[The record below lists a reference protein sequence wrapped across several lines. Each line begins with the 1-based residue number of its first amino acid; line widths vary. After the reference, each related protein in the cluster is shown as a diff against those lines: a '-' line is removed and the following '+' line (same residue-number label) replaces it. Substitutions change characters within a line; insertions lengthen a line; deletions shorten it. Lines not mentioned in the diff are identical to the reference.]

1 MVKLM
6 NKKSKIII
14 ICSSLIIIFSALIT
28 LMFTNKQ
35 ATYNK
40 EASAIVAQ
48 TRAKQKQLADIN
60 QQKHAQ
66 IQINNHLNDKVS
78 ASSKKS
84 DNKLTASNDSLKSI
98 DIIKVNG
105 EKMMSLLFTS
115 ASSDSEKAHTKQM
128 QDAKKY
134 ATDDAINT
142 APLFIPGITRT
153 VSDVTVTTTSQK
165 DNQMQGLIIA
175 EIDSS
180 TKQKLSNNTKTAYRY
195 TYDMKSNK
203 FTKLE
208 SVGVISRN

>member
-1 MVKLM
+1 MVKIM

-14 ICSSLIIIFSALIT
+14 ACSSLVILISALVT

-40 EASAIVAQ
+40 ETASIVAQ
-48 TRAKQKQLADIN
+48 TKSKQRQLNDVM
-60 QQKHAQ
+60 QQKNTQ
-66 IQINNHLNDKVS
+66 MQINERLKDKSV
-78 ASSKKS
+78 AADKKS
-84 DNKLTASNDSLKSI
+84 ANKLAVSNDELKSI

-105 EKMMSLLFTS
+105 EKLISLLFTS
-115 ASSDSEKAHTKQM
+115 ASNDSEKMHNKQM

-134 ATDDAINT
+134 ATDEVINL
-142 APLFIPGITRT
+142 APLFIPGTKRT
-153 VSDVTVTTTSQK
+153 VSDVIVTTTSQK
-165 DNQMQGLIIA
+165 EDQMQGLIIA
-175 EIDSS
+175 QIDSS
-180 TKQKLSNNTKTAYRY
+180 TSQKLSNNTKTAYRY

>member
-1 MVKLM
+1 MVKPM

-14 ICSSLIIIFSALIT
+14 VCSSLVIIFSALIT

-35 ATYNK
+35 AAYNK

-48 TRAKQKQLADIN
+48 TRSKQKQLDDIN
-60 QQKHAQ
+60 QQKNAQ

-84 DNKLTASNDSLKSI
+84 DNKLTVSNDTLKSI

-134 ATDDAINT
+134 ATDDVINT
-142 APLFIPGITRT
+142 APLFIPGIKRT

>member
-1 MVKLM
+1 M

-14 ICSSLIIIFSALIT
+14 IGSSLIIIFSALIT

-48 TRAKQKQLADIN
+48 TRSKQKQLADIN

-66 IQINNHLNDKVS
+66 MQINNHLNDKVS
-78 ASSKKS
+78 VSSEKS

-115 ASSDSEKAHTKQM
+115 AASDSEKTHTKQM

-134 ATDDAINT
+134 ATDDVINT
-142 APLFIPGITRT
+142 APLFIPGTTRT
-153 VSDVTVTTTSQK
+153 VSDVTITTTSQK

-180 TKQKLSNNTKTAYRY
+180 TKQKLANNTKTAYRY

-203 FTKLE
+203 FIKLE

>member
-1 MVKLM
+1 M

-14 ICSSLIIIFSALIT
+14 ACSSLVILISALVT

-40 EASAIVAQ
+40 ETASIVAQ
-48 TRAKQKQLADIN
+48 TKSKQRQLNDVM
-60 QQKHAQ
+60 QQKNTQ
-66 IQINNHLNDKVS
+66 MQINERLKNKSVAAD
-78 ASSKKS
+78 KKS
-84 DNKLTASNDSLKSI
+84 ANKLAVSNDELKSI

-105 EKMMSLLFTS
+105 EKLISLLFTS
-115 ASSDSEKAHTKQM
+115 ASNDNEKMHNKQM

-134 ATDDAINT
+134 ATDEVINL
-142 APLFIPGITRT
+142 APLFIPGTKRT
-153 VSDVTVTTTSQK
+153 VSDVVVTTTSQK
-165 DNQMQGLIIA
+165 DDQMQGLIIA

-180 TKQKLSNNTKTAYRY
+180 TSQKLSNNTKTAYRY

>member
-1 MVKLM
+1 M
-6 NKKSKIII
+6 NKKSKMIIV
-14 ICSSLIIIFSALIT
+14 CSSLVIIFSALIT

-48 TRAKQKQLADIN
+48 TRSKQKQLADIN

-66 IQINNHLNDKVS
+66 MQINNHLNAKVS

-84 DNKLTASNDSLKSI
+84 DNKLTVSNDLLKSI

-115 ASSDSEKAHTKQM
+115 AASDSEKTHTKQM

-134 ATDDAINT
+134 ATDDVINT
-142 APLFIPGITRT
+142 APLFIPGTTRT

-165 DNQMQGLIIA
+165 DDQMQGLIIS

-180 TKQKLSNNTKTAYRY
+180 TKQKLSNDTKTAYRY

>member
-1 MVKLM
+1 M

-14 ICSSLIIIFSALIT
+14 VCSSLVIIVSALIT

-35 ATYNK
+35 AAYNK
-40 EASAIVAQ
+40 EASVIIAQ
-48 TRAKQKQLADIN
+48 TRTKQKQLDDIN
-60 QQKHAQ
+60 QQKNAQ

-84 DNKLTASNDSLKSI
+84 DNKLTVSNDALKSI

-105 EKMMSLLFTS
+105 ERMMSLLFTS
-115 ASSDSEKAHTKQM
+115 AASDSEKAHTKQM

-134 ATDDAINT
+134 ATDDVINT

>member
-1 MVKLM
+1 M

-14 ICSSLIIIFSALIT
+14 ACSSLVILISALVT

-40 EASAIVAQ
+40 ETASIVAQ
-48 TRAKQKQLADIN
+48 TKSKQRQLNDVKQQEN
-60 QQKHAQ
+60 TQM
-66 IQINNHLNDKVS
+66 QINERLKNKSV
-78 ASSKKS
+78 ASDKKS
-84 DNKLTASNDSLKSI
+84 ANKLAVSNDELKSI

-105 EKMMSLLFTS
+105 EKLISLLFTS
-115 ASSDSEKAHTKQM
+115 ASNDSEKMHNKQM

-134 ATDDAINT
+134 ATDEVINL
-142 APLFIPGITRT
+142 APLFIPGTKRT
-153 VSDVTVTTTSQK
+153 VSDVIVTTTSQK
-165 DNQMQGLIIA
+165 DDQMQGLIIA

-180 TKQKLSNNTKTAYRY
+180 TSQKLSNNTKTAYRY

>member
-1 MVKLM
+1 M

-14 ICSSLIIIFSALIT
+14 ACSSLVILISALVT

-40 EASAIVAQ
+40 EAASIVAQ
-48 TRAKQKQLADIN
+48 TKSKQRQLNDVM
-60 QQKHAQ
+60 QQKNTQ
-66 IQINNHLNDKVS
+66 MQINERLKNKSVAAD
-78 ASSKKS
+78 KKS
-84 DNKLTASNDSLKSI
+84 ANKLAVSNDELKSI

-105 EKMMSLLFTS
+105 EKLISLLFTS
-115 ASSDSEKAHTKQM
+115 ASNDNEKMHNKQM

-134 ATDDAINT
+134 ATDEVINL
-142 APLFIPGITRT
+142 APLFIPGTKRT
-153 VSDVTVTTTSQK
+153 VSDVIVTTTSQK
-165 DNQMQGLIIA
+165 DDQMQGLIIA
-175 EIDSS
+175 QIDSS
-180 TKQKLSNNTKTAYRY
+180 TRQKLSNNTKTAYRY

>member
-1 MVKLM
+1 M

-14 ICSSLIIIFSALIT
+14 ACSSLVILISALVT

-40 EASAIVAQ
+40 ETASIVAQ
-48 TRAKQKQLADIN
+48 TKSKQRQLNDVM
-60 QQKHAQ
+60 QQKNTQ
-66 IQINNHLNDKVS
+66 MQINERLKNKSVAED
-78 ASSKKS
+78 KKS
-84 DNKLTASNDSLKSI
+84 ANKLAVSNDELKSI

-105 EKMMSLLFTS
+105 EKLISLLFTS
-115 ASSDSEKAHTKQM
+115 ASNDNEKMHNKQM

-134 ATDDAINT
+134 ATDEVINL
-142 APLFIPGITRT
+142 APLFIPGTKRT
-153 VSDVTVTTTSQK
+153 VSDVIVTTTSQK
-165 DNQMQGLIIA
+165 DDQMQGLIIA

-180 TKQKLSNNTKTAYRY
+180 TSQKLSNNTKTAYRY

>member
-1 MVKLM
+1 M

-14 ICSSLIIIFSALIT
+14 VCSSLVIIFSALIT

-35 ATYNK
+35 AAYNK
-40 EASAIVAQ
+40 EASTIVAQ
-48 TRAKQKQLADIN
+48 TRAKQKQLDDIN
-60 QQKHAQ
+60 QQKNAQ
-66 IQINNHLNDKVS
+66 MQINNHLNDKVS

-84 DNKLTASNDSLKSI
+84 DNKLKVSNDALKSI

-134 ATDDAINT
+134 ATDDVINT

-165 DNQMQGLIIA
+165 DDQMQGLIIA

-195 TYDMKSNK
+195 TYDMNSNK

>member
-1 MVKLM
+1 M

-14 ICSSLIIIFSALIT
+14 ACSSLVILISALVT

-35 ATYNK
+35 ATYDK
-40 EASAIVAQ
+40 ETASIVAQ
-48 TRAKQKQLADIN
+48 TKSKQRQLNDVKQQEN
-60 QQKHAQ
+60 TQM
-66 IQINNHLNDKVS
+66 QINERLKDKSV
-78 ASSKKS
+78 ASNKKS
-84 DNKLTASNDSLKSI
+84 DDRLAVSNDELKSI

-105 EKMMSLLFTS
+105 EKLISLLFTS
-115 ASSDSEKAHTKQM
+115 ASNDSEKMHNKQM

-134 ATDDAINT
+134 ATDDVINL
-142 APLFIPGITRT
+142 APLFISGTKRT
-153 VSDVTVTTTSQK
+153 VSDVVVTTTSQK
-165 DNQMQGLIIA
+165 DDQMQGLIIA

-180 TKQKLSNNTKTAYRY
+180 TSQKLSNDTKTAYRY

>member
-1 MVKLM
+1 M

-14 ICSSLIIIFSALIT
+14 ACSSLVILISALVT

-40 EASAIVAQ
+40 EAASIVAQ
-48 TRAKQKQLADIN
+48 TKSKQRQLNDVKQQEN
-60 QQKHAQ
+60 TQM
-66 IQINNHLNDKVS
+66 QINERLKNKSVAAD
-78 ASSKKS
+78 KKS
-84 DNKLTASNDSLKSI
+84 ANKLAVSNDELKSI

-105 EKMMSLLFTS
+105 EKLISLLFTS
-115 ASSDSEKAHTKQM
+115 ASNDNEKMHNKQM

-134 ATDDAINT
+134 ATDEVINL
-142 APLFIPGITRT
+142 APLFIPGTKRT
-153 VSDVTVTTTSQK
+153 VSDVIVTTTSQN
-165 DNQMQGLIIA
+165 DDQMQGLIIA
-175 EIDSS
+175 EIDSA

>member
-1 MVKLM
+1 M

-14 ICSSLIIIFSALIT
+14 ACSSLVILISALVT

-40 EASAIVAQ
+40 EAASIVAQ
-48 TRAKQKQLADIN
+48 TKSKQRQLNDVKQQEN
-60 QQKHAQ
+60 TQM
-66 IQINNHLNDKVS
+66 QINERLKNKSVAAD
-78 ASSKKS
+78 KKS
-84 DNKLTASNDSLKSI
+84 ANKLAVSNDELKSI

-105 EKMMSLLFTS
+105 EKLISLLFTS
-115 ASSDSEKAHTKQM
+115 ASNDSEKMHNKQM

-134 ATDDAINT
+134 ATDEVINL
-142 APLFIPGITRT
+142 APLFIPGTKRT
-153 VSDVTVTTTSQK
+153 VSDVIVTTTSQK
-165 DNQMQGLIIA
+165 DDQMQGLIIA

-180 TKQKLSNNTKTAYRY
+180 TSQKLSNNTKTAYRY

>member
-1 MVKLM
+1 M

-14 ICSSLIIIFSALIT
+14 ACSSLVILISALVT

-40 EASAIVAQ
+40 EAASIVAQ
-48 TRAKQKQLADIN
+48 TKSKQRQLNDVKQQEN
-60 QQKHAQ
+60 TQM
-66 IQINNHLNDKVS
+66 QINERLKNKSVAED
-78 ASSKKS
+78 KKS
-84 DNKLTASNDSLKSI
+84 ANKLAVSNDALKSI

-105 EKMMSLLFTS
+105 EKLISLLFTS
-115 ASSDSEKAHTKQM
+115 ASNDNEKMHNKQM

-134 ATDDAINT
+134 ATDEVINL
-142 APLFIPGITRT
+142 APLFIPGTKRT
-153 VSDVTVTTTSQK
+153 VSDVVVTTTSQK
-165 DNQMQGLIIA
+165 DDQMQGLIIA

-180 TKQKLSNNTKTAYRY
+180 TSQKLSNNTKTAYRY

>member
-1 MVKLM
+1 M

-14 ICSSLIIIFSALIT
+14 ACSSLVILIGALVT

-40 EASAIVAQ
+40 EASTIVAQ
-48 TRAKQKQLADIN
+48 TKSKQRQLNDVM
-60 QQKHAQ
+60 QQKNTQ
-66 IQINNHLNDKVS
+66 MQINERLKDKSV
-78 ASSKKS
+78 AADKKS
-84 DNKLTASNDSLKSI
+84 ANKLAVSNDELKSI

-105 EKMMSLLFTS
+105 EKLISLLFTS
-115 ASSDSEKAHTKQM
+115 ASNDNEKMHNKQM

-134 ATDDAINT
+134 ATDEVINL
-142 APLFIPGITRT
+142 APLFIPGTKRT
-153 VSDVTVTTTSQK
+153 VSDVIVTTTSQK
-165 DNQMQGLIIA
+165 DDQMQGLIIA
-175 EIDSS
+175 QVDSS
-180 TKQKLSNNTKTAYRY
+180 TSQKLSNNTKTAYRY

>member
-1 MVKLM
+1 M

-14 ICSSLIIIFSALIT
+14 ACSSFVIIFSALIT

-35 ATYNK
+35 ATYDK
-40 EASAIVAQ
+40 EASSIVAQ
-48 TRAKQKQLADIN
+48 TKSKQRQLNDVKQQEN
-60 QQKHAQ
+60 TQM
-66 IQINNHLNDKVS
+66 QINERLKNKSVAAD
-78 ASSKKS
+78 KKS
-84 DNKLTASNDSLKSI
+84 ANKLAVSNDELKSI

-115 ASSDSEKAHTKQM
+115 ASSDSEKAYTKQM

-134 ATDDAINT
+134 VTDEVINT
-142 APLFIPGITRT
+142 APLFIPGTTRT

-165 DNQMQGLIIA
+165 DDQMQGLIIA
-175 EIDSS
+175 EIDSA

>member
-1 MVKLM
+1 M

-14 ICSSLIIIFSALIT
+14 ACSSLVILISALVT

-40 EASAIVAQ
+40 EAASIVTQ
-48 TRAKQKQLADIN
+48 TKSKQRQLNDIN
-60 QQKHAQ
+60 QQKNAQ

-78 ASSKKS
+78 SSSKKS
-84 DNKLTASNDSLKSI
+84 DNKLTVSNDALKSI

-115 ASSDSEKAHTKQM
+115 ASSDSEKAYTKQM

-134 ATDDAINT
+134 VTDEVINT
-142 APLFIPGITRT
+142 APLFIPGTTRT

-165 DNQMQGLIIA
+165 DDQMQGLIIA
-175 EIDSS
+175 EIDSA

>member
-1 MVKLM
+1 MVKIM

-14 ICSSLIIIFSALIT
+14 ACSSLVILISALVT

-40 EASAIVAQ
+40 EAASIVAQ
-48 TRAKQKQLADIN
+48 TKSKQRQLNDVKQQEN
-60 QQKHAQ
+60 TQM
-66 IQINNHLNDKVS
+66 QINERLKNKSVAED
-78 ASSKKS
+78 KKS
-84 DNKLTASNDSLKSI
+84 ANKLAVSNDALKSI

-105 EKMMSLLFTS
+105 EKLISLLFTS
-115 ASSDSEKAHTKQM
+115 ASNDNEKMHNKQM

-134 ATDDAINT
+134 ATDEVINL
-142 APLFIPGITRT
+142 APLFIPGTKRT
-153 VSDVTVTTTSQK
+153 VSDVVVTTTSQK
-165 DNQMQGLIIA
+165 DDQMQGLIIA

-180 TKQKLSNNTKTAYRY
+180 TSQKLSNNTKTAYRY

>member
-1 MVKLM
+1 M

-14 ICSSLIIIFSALIT
+14 ACSSLVILISALVT

-40 EASAIVAQ
+40 EASTIVAQ
-48 TRAKQKQLADIN
+48 TKSKQRQLNDVKQQEN
-60 QQKHAQ
+60 TQM
-66 IQINNHLNDKVS
+66 QINERLKDKSV
-78 ASSKKS
+78 ADDKKS
-84 DNKLTASNDSLKSI
+84 DNKLAVSNDELKSI

-105 EKMMSLLFTS
+105 EKLISLLFTS
-115 ASSDSEKAHTKQM
+115 ASNDTEKMHNKQM

-134 ATDDAINT
+134 ATDEVINL
-142 APLFIPGITRT
+142 APLFIPGTKRT
-153 VSDVTVTTTSQK
+153 VSDVIVTTTSQK
-165 DNQMQGLIIA
+165 DDQMQGLIIA

-180 TKQKLSNNTKTAYRY
+180 TSQKLSNNTKTAYRY

>member
-1 MVKLM
+1 M

-14 ICSSLIIIFSALIT
+14 ACSSLVILISALVT

-40 EASAIVAQ
+40 EASTIVAQ
-48 TRAKQKQLADIN
+48 TKSKQRQLNDVM
-60 QQKHAQ
+60 QQKNTQ
-66 IQINNHLNDKVS
+66 MQINERLKNKSVAED
-78 ASSKKS
+78 KKS
-84 DNKLTASNDSLKSI
+84 ANKLAVSNDELKSI

-105 EKMMSLLFTS
+105 EKLISLLFTS
-115 ASSDSEKAHTKQM
+115 ASNDNEKMHNKQM

-134 ATDDAINT
+134 ATDEVINL
-142 APLFIPGITRT
+142 APLFIPGTKRT
-153 VSDVTVTTTSQK
+153 VSDVVVTTTSQK
-165 DNQMQGLIIA
+165 DDQMQGLIIA

-180 TKQKLSNNTKTAYRY
+180 TSQKLSNNTKTAYRY

>member
-1 MVKLM
+1 M

-14 ICSSLIIIFSALIT
+14 VCSSLIIIFSALIT

-48 TRAKQKQLADIN
+48 TRSKQKQLADIN

-66 IQINNHLNDKVS
+66 MQINNHLNDKVS

-115 ASSDSEKAHTKQM
+115 AASDSEKTHTKQM

-134 ATDDAINT
+134 ATDDVINT
-142 APLFIPGITRT
+142 APLFIPGTTRT

>member
-1 MVKLM
+1 M

-14 ICSSLIIIFSALIT
+14 ACSSLVILIGALVT

-40 EASAIVAQ
+40 EASTIVAQ
-48 TRAKQKQLADIN
+48 TKSKQRQLNDVM
-60 QQKHAQ
+60 QQKNTQ
-66 IQINNHLNDKVS
+66 MQINERLKDKSV
-78 ASSKKS
+78 ADDKKS
-84 DNKLTASNDSLKSI
+84 ANKLAVSNDELKSI

-105 EKMMSLLFTS
+105 EKLISLLFTS
-115 ASSDSEKAHTKQM
+115 DSKDNEKMHNKQM

-134 ATDDAINT
+134 ATDEVINL
-142 APLFIPGITRT
+142 APLFIPGTKRT
-153 VSDVTVTTTSQK
+153 VSDVIVTTTSQK

-175 EIDSS
+175 QVDSS
-180 TKQKLSNNTKTAYRY
+180 TSQKLSNNTKTAYRY

>member
-1 MVKLM
+1 M

-14 ICSSLIIIFSALIT
+14 VCSSLVIIFSALIT

-35 ATYNK
+35 AAYNK

-48 TRAKQKQLADIN
+48 TRSKQKQLDDIN
-60 QQKHAQ
+60 QQKNAQ

-84 DNKLTASNDSLKSI
+84 DNKLKVSNDALKSI

-134 ATDDAINT
+134 ATDDVINT
-142 APLFIPGITRT
+142 APLFIPGTKRT
-153 VSDVTVTTTSQK
+153 VSDVIVTTISQK

>member
-1 MVKLM
+1 M

-14 ICSSLIIIFSALIT
+14 ACSSLVILISALVT

-40 EASAIVAQ
+40 EAASIVAQ
-48 TRAKQKQLADIN
+48 TKSKQRQLNDVKQQEN
-60 QQKHAQ
+60 TQM
-66 IQINNHLNDKVS
+66 QINERLKNKSV
-78 ASSKKS
+78 ASDKKS
-84 DNKLTASNDSLKSI
+84 ANKLAVSNDELKSI

-105 EKMMSLLFTS
+105 EKLISLLFTS
-115 ASSDSEKAHTKQM
+115 ASNDSEKMHNKQM

-134 ATDDAINT
+134 ATDEVINL
-142 APLFIPGITRT
+142 APLFIPGTKRT
-153 VSDVTVTTTSQK
+153 VSDVIVTTTSQK
-165 DNQMQGLIIA
+165 DDQMQGLIIA
-175 EIDSS
+175 EIDSA

>member
-14 ICSSLIIIFSALIT
+14 ACSSLVILISALVT

-40 EASAIVAQ
+40 EAASIVAQ
-48 TRAKQKQLADIN
+48 TKSKQRQLNDVKQQEN
-60 QQKHAQ
+60 TQM
-66 IQINNHLNDKVS
+66 QINERLKNKSVAAD
-78 ASSKKS
+78 KKS
-84 DNKLTASNDSLKSI
+84 ANKLAVSNDELKSI

-105 EKMMSLLFTS
+105 EKLISLLFTS
-115 ASSDSEKAHTKQM
+115 ASNDNEKMHNKQM

-134 ATDDAINT
+134 ATDEVINL
-142 APLFIPGITRT
+142 APLFIPGTKRT
-153 VSDVTVTTTSQK
+153 VSDVIVTTTSQN
-165 DNQMQGLIIA
+165 DDQMQGLIIA

-180 TKQKLSNNTKTAYRY
+180 TSQKLSNNTKTAYRY

>member
-1 MVKLM
+1 M

-14 ICSSLIIIFSALIT
+14 ACSSFVILISALVT

-40 EASAIVAQ
+40 ETAAIVAQ
-48 TRAKQKQLADIN
+48 TKSKQRQLNDVT
-60 QQKHAQ
+60 QQENTQ
-66 IQINNHLNDKVS
+66 MQINERLKNKSV
-78 ASSKKS
+78 ASNKKP
-84 DNKLTASNDSLKSI
+84 DNKFAVSNDELKSI

-105 EKMMSLLFTS
+105 EKLMSLLFTS
-115 ASSDSEKAHTKQM
+115 ASNDNEKMHNKQM

-134 ATDDAINT
+134 AADEVINL
-142 APLFIPGITRT
+142 APLFIPGTKRT
-153 VSDVTVTTTSQK
+153 VSDVVVTTTSQK
-165 DNQMQGLIIA
+165 DDQMQGLIIA

-180 TKQKLSNNTKTAYRY
+180 TSQKLSNDTKTAYRY

>member
-14 ICSSLIIIFSALIT
+14 ACSSFVIIFSALIT

-35 ATYNK
+35 ATYDK
-40 EASAIVAQ
+40 EASSIVAQ
-48 TRAKQKQLADIN
+48 TKSKQRQLNDVKQQEN
-60 QQKHAQ
+60 TQM
-66 IQINNHLNDKVS
+66 QINERLKNKSVAAD
-78 ASSKKS
+78 KKS
-84 DNKLTASNDSLKSI
+84 ANKLAVSNDELKSI

-115 ASSDSEKAHTKQM
+115 ASSDSEKAYTKQM

-134 ATDDAINT
+134 VTDEVINT
-142 APLFIPGITRT
+142 APLFIPGTTRT

-165 DNQMQGLIIA
+165 DDQMQGLIIA
-175 EIDSS
+175 EIDSA